1 MTVLAPHRVRCGT
14 IWGGISSV
22 NLDIA
27 TNSLSAS
34 IYSSASDGERG
45 GDIYYFSV
53 CGYDM
58 LTRVAVADLQGH
70 GEGVATL
77 SGWLYDSL
85 EERLNSLDGAG
96 VLEDLNRLV
105 YRPSFD
111 AITTAAVI
119 GFCVGDPNLYLS
131 YAGHPPVYLRRHVE
145 AAWRPLAVGSADEAT
160 NLPLGILPQMRYLQA
175 EIPLEPKDRLF
186 LYTDGV
192 LDCPDATGEPFG
204 AERLLGVLKRHE
216 SRGLPEVKAGVLE
229 SLRAHS
235 GGTLEHDD
243 VTLVFL
249 EVN

>member
-22 NLDIA
+22 NLDVA
-27 TNSLSAS
+27 TKSLSAS
-34 IYSSASDGERG
+34 IYSSASEGESG

-58 LTRVAVADLQGH
+58 LTRIAVADLQGH
-70 GEGVATL
+70 GEGVSTL
-77 SGWLYDSL
+77 SGWLYDCL
-85 EERLNSLDGAG
+85 EERLNSHDGAG
-96 VLEDLNRLV
+96 VLEDLNQLV

-119 GFCVGDPNLYLS
+119 GFCVGDPNLHLS
-131 YAGHPPVYLRRHVE
+131 YAGHPPVYLHRHAE
-145 AAWRPLAVGSADEAT
+145 AAWRPLVVGGGDEAT
-160 NLPLGILPQMRYLQA
+160 NLPLGILPHMRYLQT
-175 EIPLEPKDRLF
+175 EIPLEPKDRIF

-192 LDCPDATGEPFG
+192 LECPDASGEPFG
-204 AERLLGVLKRHE
+204 TERLLEALKRHE
-216 SRGLPEVKAGVLE
+216 SQGLSEAKAGVLE